1 MSGKEIGFNTNLSEP
16 VRTQADFTYNIT
28 PAVISIVDTG
38 LGQRSVTED
47 IEAEI
52 LPAHTICELGLEAAF
67 PQGLTSDSGLRID
80 TPCYCG
86 HCLQQ
91 LV

>member
-1 MSGKEIGFNTNLSEP
+1 M
-16 VRTQADFTYNIT
+16 
-28 PAVISIVDTG
+28 VISIVDTG
-38 LGQRSVTED
+38 LGQRSVSED
-47 IEAEI
+47 IEAEKDGF